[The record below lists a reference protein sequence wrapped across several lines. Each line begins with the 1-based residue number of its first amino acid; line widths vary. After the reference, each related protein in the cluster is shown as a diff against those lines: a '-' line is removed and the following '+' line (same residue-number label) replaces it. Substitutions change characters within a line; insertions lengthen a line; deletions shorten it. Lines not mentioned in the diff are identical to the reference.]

1 MSHNQ
6 GEYSKSPLYQ
16 RLILLIAGFTNF
28 IMGFALYYTFKDDKS
43 KEWQLEFIQRGS
55 MFGFCAFIIVAIILL
70 IEYLINLIA

>member
-1 MSHNQ
+1 
-6 GEYSKSPLYQ
+6 
-16 RLILLIAGFTNF
+16 
-28 IMGFALYYTFKDDKS
+28 MGFAIYYTFKDDKS